1 MKDAVVDWGERLV
14 LLLLFA
20 SFAVANIHSEDL
32 LNWAMVAM
40 EGITAFLV
48 LIRRRAISVSERPS
62 DWALAMAGTMIPL
75 LIRPRT
81 GGEAIFAGATFLATG
96 LVIVGTCI
104 SFLAKMSLNRR
115 MAIAP
120 ANRGVQAKWAYA
132 VVRHPMYAGYVVAQ
146 AGYLIHNPS
155 WANAAIYLCAWAFQ
169 GARIVREE
177 RHLSLDQ
184 EYRAYM
190 RQTPF
195 RLIPGVF

>member
-1 MKDAVVDWGERLV
+1 MKDAVVDWAERFI

-20 SFAVANIHSEDL
+20 SFAVANIRSDDL
-32 LNWAMVAM
+32 INWVLVAM
-40 EGITAFLV
+40 EGITAFMV
-48 LIRRRAISVSERPS
+48 LIRRRALSVSMRPS
-62 DWALAMAGTMIPL
+62 DWLLAFGGTMLPL
-75 LIRPRT
+75 LMRPVV
-81 GGEAIFAGATFLATG
+81 GGEPLFAGAALLATG
-96 LVIVGTCI
+96 LVIVGASI

-132 VVRHPMYAGYVVAQ
+132 VVRHPMYAGYMVAQ
-146 AGYLIHNPS
+146 VGYLIHNPT
-155 WANAAIYLCAWAFQ
+155 WINAALYLCVWSLQ
-169 GARIVREE
+169 GARILREE
-177 RHLSLDQ
+177 RHLSLDD